1 MGHTGE
7 LECKQAAPPQAS
19 EGQDQ
24 SPQRR
29 SGTALEATL
38 NLVLKLCS
46 EVLFRK
52 KDGGTVQG
60 VQSLMV
66 AFFSLRFTF
75 SPHDYYILKHSQVP
89 YVAYEV

>member
-1 MGHTGE
+1 MFGDTGE
-7 LECKQAAPPQAS
+7 LENINTAPEQAS
-19 EGQDQ
+19 GRQDWY
-24 SPQRR
+24 PQRR
-29 SGTALEATL
+29 AGATLEATQ
-38 NLVLKLCS
+38 NLVLKLSS

-75 SPHDYYILKHSQVP
+75 SPRGYFILRHS
-89 YVAYEV
+89 